1 MGIASCLM
9 WPFVAI
15 WRLIAFILEFV
26 GRFFAVTLGLILT
39 LLGVVVSLTG
49 IGVIIGVPLLLFG
62 VVLII
67 RGFF

>member
-1 MGIASCLM
+1 MGIASCLV
-9 WPFVAI
+9 WPFVAV
-15 WRLIAFILEFV
+15 WRLVAFVFEFV
-26 GRFFAVTLGLILT
+26 GRFFAVTLGLILM

-49 IGVIIGVPLLLFG
+49 IGAIIGVPLLLFG